1 MYELH
6 SVYFYNSPFICI
18 CSASGFLNYVDLS
31 IFFSSEE
38 STLVLRLHSTE

>member
-1 MYELH
+1 MHLQCL
-6 SVYFYNSPFICI
+6 I
-18 CSASGFLNYVDLS
+18 GFLNYVDVS